1 MAKSS
6 LKRESLW
13 MPVACALIAALVAL
27 PGLGPSIRAQD
38 AAATIAVDVKVV
50 TLPVTVRDK
59 HGAIVKDLT
68 KDDFTLQED
77 GRPQAI
83 KYFSL
88 DSNLPLTLGL
98 LVDTSMSQ
106 REVLD
111 QERSASHSFLD
122 QMLAQE
128 KDKAFLLHFDHE
140 VELLQDLTHNR
151 EKLQSALDLL
161 RTGDDDRSRSNDP
174 STDDSR
180 SGHRHGGTELYDAVF
195 LASSELMKKQS
206 GRKAVIVLS

>member
-140 VELLQDLTHNR
+140 VELLQDLTH
-151 EKLQSALDLL
+151 
-161 RTGDDDRSRSNDP
+161 SR
-174 STDDSR
+174 
-180 SGHRHGGTELYDAVF
+180 A
-195 LASSELMKKQS
+195 Q
-206 GRKAVIVLS
+206 